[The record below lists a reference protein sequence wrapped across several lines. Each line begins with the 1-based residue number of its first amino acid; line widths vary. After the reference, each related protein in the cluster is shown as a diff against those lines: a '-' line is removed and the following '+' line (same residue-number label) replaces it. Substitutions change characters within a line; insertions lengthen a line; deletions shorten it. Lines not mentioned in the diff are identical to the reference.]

1 MKMTLKPIQSRIL
14 VKLGTARQLS
24 FTRLAEVA
32 MPSRK
37 LDPESRSRWDNEIRL
52 QIELLGLYGLIQ
64 IEEQMGIRTCT
75 APEFVVRWVPDH
87 LKRADAM
94 QKAGKKYRPSI
105 VLPLIAASLVAVAT
119 TACSN
124 LPGMKQDTPAPV
136 VSPYNATG
144 TPPPERMEQ
153 FYNPQ
158 SNSMV
163 YRFCVGSECPA
174 PTPKKPKPTMAVVT
188 EIDNTGASI
197 PVDQKIS
204 PTFSDKTAQLLAK
217 PVGGVVKDSMLK
229 PKTAMNDKGAAAVAA
244 QLEQQRRAILEA
256 SGAAQAPTT
265 APTAAKLS
273 VKTLQ
278 DAGAPVF
285 NKPTPQGSPAAPGAV
300 RKDKSPVQDMLPTT
314 GTRVPTGPQAKA
326 DTPAAP
332 VLAKATTAD
341 RAVGGIAQHEMVTE
355 TSVRSTAPEKAGSPE
370 AFLLGWADLWSAKNA
385 DAFFGLY
392 AKDFW
397 PTYGDAKSFG
407 DFEHQRRNV
416 MTRAP
421 AIKVGVEVV
430 KIDAKDD
437 KATVRFWQNYESK
450 TFKSR
455 VMKSLELV
463 KVDGD
468 WKIRRERLIPVPQN
482 PIA

>member
-24 FTRLAEVA
+24 FNRLAEVA

-37 LDPESRSRWDNEIRL
+37 LDPESLSRWDHEIRL

-64 IEEQMGIRTCT
+64 IEEQLGVRTCT

-87 LKRADAM
+87 LIRAAAM

-136 VSPYNATG
+136 VSPYNAAG

-153 FYNPQ
+153 FFNPQ
-158 SNSMV
+158 SKTMV

-188 EIDNTGASI
+188 EIDGTGASI
-197 PVDQKIS
+197 PVEQKIV
-204 PTFSDKTAQLLAK
+204 PTFADKSQPTLAKPIGAVVKEMKFPAKTAQ
-217 PVGGVVKDSMLK
+217 
-229 PKTAMNDKGAAAVAA
+229 NDKGAAAIAA

-256 SGAAQAPTT
+256 SGAAQAPTSS
-265 APTAAKLS
+265 PTAAKLS
-273 VKTLQ
+273 GKALQ
-278 DAGAPVF
+278 DVGAPVF
-285 NKPTPQGSPAAPGAV
+285 NNPSPQGSPSAPTGM
-300 RKDKSPVQDMLPTT
+300 RKSKSPIQDMLPTT
-314 GTRVPTGPQAKA
+314 GTRVPSGPQAKA
-326 DTPAAP
+326 SSATAP
-332 VLAKATTAD
+332 VLAKAAASE

-355 TSVRSTAPEKAGSPE
+355 TAVRSTAPEKAGSPE

-385 DAFFGLY
+385 DAFFNLY

-421 AIKVGVEVV
+421 SIKVGIEVV

-437 KATVRFWQNYESK
+437 KATVRFWQNYQSK
-450 TFKSR
+450 SFKSR

>member
-14 VKLGTARQLS
+14 VKLGTARHLS
-24 FTRLAEVA
+24 INRLVEVS
-32 MPSRK
+32 MPNRK
-37 LDPESRSRWDNEIRL
+37 LDPDSRSRWDNEIRL

-64 IEEQMGIRTCT
+64 IQEQLGVRTCI
-75 APEFVVRWVPDH
+75 APDFVVRWVPEHMD
-87 LKRADAM
+87 RAAKM

-119 TACSN
+119 TACSS

-136 VSPYNATG
+136 VTPYNAAG
-144 TPPPERMEQ
+144 TQPPERMEQ
-153 FYNPQ
+153 FYNPH

-188 EIDNTGASI
+188 EIDNNGMAM
-197 PVDQKIS
+197 PVEQKMTTS
-204 PTFSDKTAQLLAK
+204 FADKSLQMPSQPVRDALKDVRAQAKTAQ
-217 PVGGVVKDSMLK
+217 
-229 PKTAMNDKGAAAVAA
+229 NDKGSAAVAA

-256 SGAAQAPTT
+256 AGAAHAPTS
-265 APTAAKLS
+265 APTAAKSSL
-273 VKTLQ
+273 KTLQ
-278 DAGAPVF
+278 DVGAPVIS
-285 NKPTPQGSPAAPGAV
+285 NPTPQVSPTAPSAG
-300 RKDKSPVQDMLPTT
+300 RKDKALQEMLPTT
-314 GTRVPTGPQAKA
+314 GMRVPSGPQAKA

-332 VLAKATTAD
+332 VLAKAVAAN
-341 RAVGGIAQHEMVTE
+341 RAVGGISQHEMVSE
-355 TSVRSTAPEKAGSPE
+355 TSVRSSSSPEKTNSAES
-370 AFLLGWADLWSAKNA
+370 FLLGWADLWSAKNA

-397 PTYGDAKSFG
+397 PTYGEAKSLE
-407 DFEHQRRNV
+407 DFKHLRRNV

-421 AIKVGVEVV
+421 AIKVGIEVV
-430 KIDAKDD
+430 KVEAKDD
-437 KATVRFWQNYESK
+437 RATVRFWQNYQSK

>member
-14 VKLGTARQLS
+14 VKLGTARHLS
-24 FTRLAEVA
+24 FNRLAAVA

-64 IEEQMGIRTCT
+64 IQEQLGVRTCI
-75 APEFVVRWVPDH
+75 APDFVVRWVPEHMD
-87 LKRADAM
+87 RAAKM
-94 QKAGKKYRPSI
+94 QRAGKKYRPSI
-105 VLPLIAASLVAVAT
+105 VMPLIAASLVAVAT
-119 TACSN
+119 TACSS

-136 VSPYNATG
+136 VSPYNAAG

-188 EIDNTGASI
+188 EIDGTGAST
-197 PVDQKIS
+197 PVEQKIS
-204 PTFSDKTAQLLAK
+204 PTFADKSQPTLAK
-217 PVGGVVKDSMLK
+217 PVGAVVKDMK
-229 PKTAMNDKGAAAVAA
+229 FQPKTAMNDKGAAAVAA

-256 SGAAQAPTT
+256 SGAAQAPTS

-314 GTRVPTGPQAKA
+314 GTRVPAGPQAKA
-326 DTPAAP
+326 DTPSAP
-332 VLAKATTAD
+332 VLAKAATAE

-355 TSVRSTAPEKAGSPE
+355 TAVRSSTPEKAGTPE
-370 AFLLGWADLWSAKNA
+370 AFLLGWADLWTAKNA
-385 DAFFGLY
+385 DAYFSLY

-407 DFEHQRRNV
+407 DFEHQRRSV

-430 KIDAKDD
+430 KVDAKDD
-437 KATVRFWQNYESK
+437 KATVRFWQSYESK
-450 TFKSR
+450 SFKSR

>member
-24 FTRLAEVA
+24 FNRLAEAA

-37 LDPESRSRWDNEIRL
+37 LDPESRSRWDDEIRL
-52 QIELLGLYGLIQ
+52 QIELLGVYGLIQ
-64 IEEQMGIRTCT
+64 IVEQMGIRTCI
-75 APEFVVRWVPDH
+75 APDFVVRWVPEH
-87 LKRADAM
+87 QAKVATM
-94 QKAGKKYRPSI
+94 QQTGKKYRPAI
-105 VLPLIAASLVAVAT
+105 VLPLLAASLVAVAT

-136 VSPYNATG
+136 VSPYNAAG

-158 SNSMV
+158 SNTMV

-174 PTPKKPKPTMAVVT
+174 PTPKKPRPTMSVVT
-188 EIDNTGASI
+188 EIDNNGMSS
-197 PVDQKIS
+197 PVEQKIS
-204 PTFSDKTAQLLAK
+204 PTFADKTLQLPSQ
-217 PVGGVVKDSMLK
+217 PVRDTLKDVRAL
-229 PKTAMNDKGAAAVAA
+229 PKTAHNDKGAAAVAA

-273 VKTLQ
+273 GKTLQ
-278 DAGAPVF
+278 DIGAPVIS
-285 NKPTPQGSPAAPGAV
+285 NPAPPASPSAPSAV
-300 RKDKSPVQDMLPTT
+300 RKDKSSVQDMLPTT
-314 GTRVPTGPQAKA
+314 GIRVPAGPQAKA
-326 DTPAAP
+326 HTPSATA
-332 VLAKATTAD
+332 LAKAAVAN

-355 TSVRSTAPEKAGSPE
+355 TSVRSSTPEKASSPE

-407 DFEHQRRNV
+407 DFEHLRRSV

-421 AIKVGVEVV
+421 AIKVGIEVV
-430 KIDAKDD
+430 KVEAKDD
-437 KATVRFWQNYESK
+437 KATVRFWQNYQSK

>member
-24 FTRLAEVA
+24 FNRLAEVA

-37 LDPESRSRWDNEIRL
+37 LDPESRSRWDNEARL

-64 IEEQMGIRTCT
+64 IQEQLGIRTCT
-75 APEFVVRWVPDH
+75 APEFVVRWVREH
-87 LKRADAM
+87 LDRAATM

-119 TACSN
+119 AACCN
-124 LPGMKQDTPAPV
+124 LPDMKQDTPAPV
-136 VSPYNATG
+136 VSPYNAAG

-158 SNSMV
+158 SNTMV

-174 PTPKKPKPTMAVVT
+174 PTPKKPKPTIAVVT
-188 EIDNTGASI
+188 EIDNNRMIS
-197 PVDQKIS
+197 PVEQKLS
-204 PTFSDKTAQLLAK
+204 PTFADKSLQMRSQPVRDALKDVLAQTKTAQ
-217 PVGGVVKDSMLK
+217 
-229 PKTAMNDKGAAAVAA
+229 NDKGAAAVAA

-265 APTAAKLS
+265 SPTAAKLS
-273 VKTLQ
+273 GKTLE
-278 DAGAPVF
+278 DIGAPVF
-285 NKPTPQGSPAAPGAV
+285 HKPTPQGSPATPGAA

-326 DTPAAP
+326 DVPQAP
-332 VLAKATTAD
+332 KLTKAGAD
-341 RAVGGIAQHEMVTE
+341 RAVGGMTQHEMVTE
-355 TSVRSTAPEKAGSPE
+355 TAVSSTAPAKAVTPE
-370 AFLLGWADLWSAKNA
+370 AFLVGWADLWSAKNA

-397 PTYGDAKSFG
+397 PTYCDAKSFG
-407 DFEHQRRNV
+407 DFEHQRRSV

-421 AIKVGVEVV
+421 AIKAGVEVV
-430 KIDAKDD
+430 KVEEKDG
-437 KATVRFWQNYESK
+437 KATVRFWQHYDSK
-450 TFKSR
+450 PFKSR
-455 VMKSLELV
+455 VM
-463 KVDGD
+463 G
-468 WKIRRERLIPVPQN
+468 
-482 PIA
+482 

>member
-24 FTRLAEVA
+24 FNRLAEVA

-37 LDPESRSRWDNEIRL
+37 LDPESRSRWDHEIRL

-64 IEEQMGIRTCT
+64 IEELMGIRTCS

-87 LKRADAM
+87 LKQAAAM

-136 VSPYNATG
+136 VTPYNAAG
-144 TPPPERMEQ
+144 TLPPERMEQ
-153 FYNPQ
+153 FYNPH

-163 YRFCVGSECPA
+163 YRFCVGAECPA

-188 EIDNTGASI
+188 EIDNNGMAS
-197 PVDQKIS
+197 PVEQRVTTAFADKSLQMPSQPVRDALK
-204 PTFSDKTAQLLAK
+204 DVRAQAKTAQ
-217 PVGGVVKDSMLK
+217 
-229 PKTAMNDKGAAAVAA
+229 NDKAAAAVAA

-256 SGAAQAPTT
+256 SGAAHAPTS
-265 APTAAKLS
+265 APPAAKSSL
-273 VKTLQ
+273 KTLQ
-278 DAGAPVF
+278 DVGAPVIS
-285 NKPTPQGSPAAPGAV
+285 NPTPQVSPTAPSAN
-300 RKDKSPVQDMLPTT
+300 RKDKALQEMLPTT
-314 GTRVPTGPQAKA
+314 GMRIPPGPQAKA
-326 DTPAAP
+326 DAPAAP
-332 VLAKATTAD
+332 VLAKALAAN
-341 RAVGGIAQHEMVTE
+341 RAVGGISQHEMVTE
-355 TSVRSTAPEKAGSPE
+355 TSVRSSSPEKTSSAE
-370 AFLLGWADLWSAKNA
+370 AFLLGWADRWSAKNA

-397 PTYGDAKSFG
+397 PTYGEAKSFE
-407 DFEHQRRNV
+407 DFKHLRRNV

-421 AIKVGVEVV
+421 AIKVGIEVV
-430 KIDAKDD
+430 KVEAKDD
-437 KATVRFWQNYESK
+437 KATVRFWQNYQSK

-463 KVDGD
+463 MVDGD

>member
-32 MPSRK
+32 MPNRK
-37 LDPESRSRWDNEIRL
+37 LDPESRSRWDHEIRL

-64 IEEQMGIRTCT
+64 IDEQMGIRTCT

-204 PTFSDKTAQLLAK
+204 PTFSDKSAQVLTK
-217 PVGGVVKDSMLK
+217 PVGGVVKDSMVK
-229 PKTAMNDKGAAAVAA
+229 PKTAMTDKGAAAVAA

-285 NKPTPQGSPAAPGAV
+285 NKPIPQGSPAAPGAA
-300 RKDKSPVQDMLPTT
+300 RKDKSSIQDMLPTT
-314 GTRVPTGPQAKA
+314 GTRVPAGPQAKVSS
-326 DTPAAP
+326 PAAP
-332 VLAKATTAD
+332 VLAKAAAAD

-355 TSVRSTAPEKAGSPE
+355 TSVRSTAAEKAGSPE

-407 DFEHQRRNV
+407 DFEHLRRNV
-416 MTRAP
+416 MTRP
-421 AIKVGVEVV
+421 SAIKVGVEVV

>member
-24 FTRLAEVA
+24 FNRLAEVA

-37 LDPESRSRWDNEIRL
+37 LDPESRSRWDHEIRL

-64 IEEQMGIRTCT
+64 IEEQLGVRTCT
-75 APEFVVRWVPDH
+75 APEFVIRWVPDH
-87 LKRADAM
+87 LKRAAAM

-158 SNSMV
+158 SKTMV

-188 EIDNTGASI
+188 EIDGTGASI
-197 PVDQKIS
+197 PVEQKIV
-204 PTFSDKTAQLLAK
+204 PTFADKSQPTLAK
-217 PVGGVVKDSMLK
+217 PVGAVVKEMK
-229 PKTAMNDKGAAAVAA
+229 FPAKTAQNDKGAAAIAA

-256 SGAAQAPTT
+256 SGASQAPTSS
-265 APTAAKLS
+265 PTAAKLS

-285 NKPTPQGSPAAPGAV
+285 NKPTPQGSPSAPGAV

-314 GTRVPTGPQAKA
+314 GTRVPAGPQAKA
-326 DTPAAP
+326 ATPTAP
-332 VLAKATTAD
+332 VLAKAAATD

-355 TSVRSTAPEKAGSPE
+355 TAVRSTAPEKAGSPE

-385 DAFFGLY
+385 DAFFNLY

-421 AIKVGVEVV
+421 SIKVGIEVV
-430 KIDAKDD
+430 KIDTKDD

-450 TFKSR
+450 SFKSR

>member
-24 FTRLAEVA
+24 FNRLAEAA

-75 APEFVVRWVPDH
+75 APEFVVRWVPEH
-87 LKRADAM
+87 LTRVTTM
-94 QKAGKKYRPSI
+94 RKAGKKYRPSI

-124 LPGMKQDTPAPV
+124 LPGMKQDTQAPV
-136 VSPYNATG
+136 VSPYNAAG

-158 SNSMV
+158 SNTMV

-188 EIDNTGASI
+188 EIDNNGMVS
-197 PVDQKIS
+197 PVEQKMS
-204 PTFSDKTAQLLAK
+204 TTFADKSLQMPSQPVRDALKDVRAQAKTAQ
-217 PVGGVVKDSMLK
+217 
-229 PKTAMNDKGAAAVAA
+229 NDKGAAAVAA

-265 APTAAKLS
+265 SPTAAKLS
-273 VKTLQ
+273 GKMLEA
-278 DAGAPVF
+278 AGAPVF
-285 NKPTPQGSPAAPGAV
+285 NKPTPQGSPAAPGAG

-326 DTPAAP
+326 DVPLAP
-332 VLAKATTAD
+332 KLAKAATTT
-341 RAVGGIAQHEMVTE
+341 RAVGGMAQHEMVTE
-355 TSVRSTAPEKAGSPE
+355 TAVSSTAPEKAGTPE
-370 AFLLGWADLWSAKNA
+370 AFLVGWADLWSAKNA

-407 DFEHQRRNV
+407 DFEHQRRSV

-421 AIKVGVEVV
+421 SIKVGVEVV
-430 KIDAKDD
+430 KVEEKDG
-437 KATVRFWQNYESK
+437 KATVRFWQHYDSK

-468 WKIRRERLIPVPQN
+468 WRIRRERLIPVPQN

>member
-24 FTRLAEVA
+24 FNRLAEAA

-64 IEEQMGIRTCT
+64 IEEQLGIRTCT
-75 APEFVVRWVPDH
+75 APEFVVRWVPEH
-87 LKRADAM
+87 LTRVATM

-136 VSPYNATG
+136 VSPYNAAG

-158 SNSMV
+158 SNTMV

-188 EIDNTGASI
+188 EIDNNGMVS
-197 PVDQKIS
+197 PVEQKMS
-204 PTFSDKTAQLLAK
+204 TTFADKSLQMPSQPVRDALKDVRAQAKTAQ
-217 PVGGVVKDSMLK
+217 
-229 PKTAMNDKGAAAVAA
+229 NDKGAAAVAA

-256 SGAAQAPTT
+256 SGAAQAPTSS
-265 APTAAKLS
+265 PTAAKLS
-273 VKTLQ
+273 GKTLQ
-278 DAGAPVF
+278 DVGAPVF
-285 NKPTPQGSPAAPGAV
+285 NNPSPQGLPSAPTGI
-300 RKDKSPVQDMLPTT
+300 RKSKSPIQDMLPTT
-314 GTRVPTGPQAKA
+314 GTRVPSGPQAKA
-326 DTPAAP
+326 SSATAP
-332 VLAKATTAD
+332 VLAKAAASE

-355 TSVRSTAPEKAGSPE
+355 TAVRSTASEKAGSPE

-385 DAFFGLY
+385 DAFFNLY

-421 AIKVGVEVV
+421 SIKVGIEVV

-437 KATVRFWQNYESK
+437 KATVRFWQNYQSK
-450 TFKSR
+450 SFKSR